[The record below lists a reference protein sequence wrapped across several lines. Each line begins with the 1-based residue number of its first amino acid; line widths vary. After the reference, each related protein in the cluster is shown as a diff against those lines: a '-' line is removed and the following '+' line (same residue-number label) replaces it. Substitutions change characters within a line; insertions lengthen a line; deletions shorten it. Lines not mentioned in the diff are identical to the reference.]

1 MIICI
6 YIYNKI
12 VLNNLKIWG
21 RGMDKMRDENIA
33 GMEMD
38 EKALEKWK
46 TAYKNC
52 KKQRSIIK
60 KDAYDAFIF
69 DIKKRYNDIVKK
81 ELKINRNN
89 INIRTF
95 ISFFDY
101 VCNKSNECLKLIESK
116 KISFYRDKR
125 KKAVQDLL
133 LQSEYILNNLNKM
146 LSTKVDS
153 NNVSEMLKQY
163 NLSVKKNVSINSKFK
178 NCLFSMVSDLVGIR
192 CYLVVTIKTNNRLV
206 NNFLPKEEFNFKK
219 YDFGNADGSKVANY
233 EDKKIQSRSIYL
245 VYEKDIDVDIS
256 ILGRAT
262 AKVSIYVSPN
272 NSVEDFL
279 AGVAVDRDWITIDE
293 ASLTKVMLS
302 D

>member
-1 MIICI
+1 M
-6 YIYNKI
+6 K
-12 VLNNLKIWG
+12 
-21 RGMDKMRDENIA
+21 DENIVS
-33 GMEMD
+33 MEMD

-46 TAYKNC
+46 AAYKNC

-81 ELKINRNN
+81 ELKVNRNN

-101 VCNKSNECLKLIESK
+101 VCDKSNECLKLIESK

-125 KKAVQDLL
+125 KKAVQELL
-133 LQSEYILNNLNKM
+133 LQSEYMLSNLNRM
-146 LSTKVDS
+146 LSTKVNS
-153 NNVSEMLKQY
+153 NNVPEMLKQY

-178 NCLFSMVSDLVGIR
+178 DCAFSYVWDGFGVRLYVI
-192 CYLVVTIKTNNRLV
+192 VTLKSTRAFNLIPRK
-206 NNFLPKEEFNFKK
+206 EFNFRK
-219 YDFGNADGSKVANY
+219 YDLKNANGSEVANY
-233 EDKKIQSRSIYL
+233 EDKDIQSRSIYL
-245 VYEKDIDVDIS
+245 VYEKDVSVDAAA
-256 ILGRAT
+256 LGKGI
-262 AKVSIYVSPN
+262 AKVSAYVSPN